1 MIQVTNI
8 IVVTTAHS
16 ILRDT
21 TDNFNFNFNVFV
33 THLCTNK
40 TYSATSQK
48 FKAPAEDTVQ
58 SAPFPFEPHK
68 TLKFKYVW
76 RSVIRIDSKSS
87 SDLPLILVSFYPLKF
102 KLLDRARSELDWT
115 NRMSLYLNSRKQF
128 AQNNFKTPRTQ
139 YDSLHPRM
147 PIIWN
152 FVRQIHPVRQSPRFS
167 IISWGL
173 PHTHFKIPIGTY
185 TYTPIDL
192 WIIFFGVVAYPNQKI
207 KISKVQF
214 KSTENRTRLPSRIW
228 GTRYYGRS
236 ISF

>member
-76 RSVIRIDSKSS
+76 RSVIRIRFQEFVGPTSYFGIPFWPNSVR
-87 SDLPLILVSFYPLKF
+87 IC
-102 KLLDRARSELDWT
+102 
-115 NRMSLYLNSRKQF
+115 LYLNSPKQNSRKTIFRHREHNTILYTQGYRSSGISCGKYILYAKVHGFQLFLGGCRTPILKLTHSWHPTIAEGLDVKIRGSQF
-128 AQNNFKTPRTQ
+128 KLPRVLVLKFKT
-139 YDSLHPRM
+139 
-147 PIIWN
+147 
-152 FVRQIHPVRQSPRFS
+152 
-167 IISWGL
+167 
-173 PHTHFKIPIGTY
+173 KIPMSTY
-185 TYTPIDL
+185 TCTQINL
-192 WIIFFGVVAYPNQKI
+192 WILFLG
-207 KISKVQF
+207 S
-214 KSTENRTRLPSRIW
+214 
-228 GTRYYGRS
+228 
-236 ISF
+236 